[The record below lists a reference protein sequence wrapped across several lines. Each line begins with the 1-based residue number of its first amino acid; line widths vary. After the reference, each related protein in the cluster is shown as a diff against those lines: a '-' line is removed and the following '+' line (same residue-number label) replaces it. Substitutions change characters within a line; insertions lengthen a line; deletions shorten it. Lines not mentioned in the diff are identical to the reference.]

1 MSQPTSY
8 EQRPARKVRAISI
21 HDANDVVEYPSISAA
36 AKAIEGQVSQR
47 NVRALIT
54 RTVMKS
60 EPLLG
65 RKWVVVEEE
74 GASVPSVNAMVPEV
88 PRIPVPGANLDT
100 IRVEEI
106 ALKRQQLAVKEKQMD
121 LLIRYIDTVKDKSD
135 PFVLML
141 MKQFL
146 AL

>member
-1 MSQPTSY
+1 
-8 EQRPARKVRAISI
+8 VRAISI
-21 HDANDVVEYPSISAA
+21 QDANDVVEYPSISAA

-47 NVRALIT
+47 NVRALIM

-74 GASVPSVNAMVPEV
+74 VASVPSANAVVPEI
-88 PRIPVPGANLDT
+88 PRIPTIPIANSDT
-100 IRVEEI
+100 LRVEEI

-121 LLIRYIDTVKDKSD
+121 LLIRYMDTIKDKSD

-146 AL
+146 VV

>member
-1 MSQPTSY
+1 MNPPASY
-8 EQRPARKVRAISI
+8 ERPARKVKAISI
-21 HDANDVVEYPSISAA
+21 HDANDIVEYPSISSA
-36 AKAIEGQVSQR
+36 AKALEGQVSQR

-54 RTVMKS
+54 RTIMKN

-65 RKWVVVEEE
+65 RKWTVEEQS
-74 GASVPSVNAMVPEV
+74 ASAPQVNSVLPEV
-88 PRIPVPGANLDT
+88 PRIPAIPPANSDS

-121 LLIRYIDTVKDKSD
+121 LLIRYIDTVKDKTD
-135 PFVLML
+135 PFVQML